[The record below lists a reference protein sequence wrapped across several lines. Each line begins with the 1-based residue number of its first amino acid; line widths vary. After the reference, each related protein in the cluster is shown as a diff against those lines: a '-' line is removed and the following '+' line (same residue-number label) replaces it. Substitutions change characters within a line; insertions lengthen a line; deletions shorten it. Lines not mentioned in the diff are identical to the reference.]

1 MKTKKQDKMLQIR
14 IPSNLHD
21 YLMEMC
27 SLGEVT
33 LSRYVRDLLL
43 LQASLHRGH
52 QDFE

>member
-27 SLGEVT
+27 SLGGVT

-43 LQASLHRGH
+43 LQARIHREH